1 MTLQWCLGDS
11 RHWAS
16 KILPCQAP
24 DKHPSNS
31 QTVLFCSGQ
40 PYIEAVEAVEDEK
53 LGKHWGQCIERVYCF
68 LSLCPC
74 FGFDHS
80 RTVAAVVVNL
90 VVLAAYLTA
99 STILFPVVFVIF
111 LFAMMVVAG
120 FSCSLVFLVVFLF
133 GLFVLVIFLL
143 FLSFALFFFFFFSLF
158 FLLSLLFMPSL
169 FFCFFLLCLFVWF
182 SLLYNCILL
191 SIIIIIVSILVL
203 LVVAAISQI
212 AIHPFHASSC
222 CSAYCRCCPT
232 TCTSTDKLGGG
243 MATYGNTALSN
254 TALSNTALSNI
265 LFTFFRCFGNDNEL
279 SEHGNV
285 NTFLRKQS
293 KQYQPI
299 SHLFTQSFALS
310 CMPVAWLWS
319 AGPDCG
325 RWAIASWDRMPS
337 RTSWKS
343 AWRGVAVMVVQHWHF
358 APLKMHGF

>member
-40 PYIEAVEAVEDEK
+40 PYIKAVEAVEDEK

-222 CSAYCRCCPT
+222 CSA
-232 TCTSTDKLGGG
+232 
-243 MATYGNTALSN
+243 
-254 TALSNTALSNI
+254 
-265 LFTFFRCFGNDNEL
+265 
-279 SEHGNV
+279 
-285 NTFLRKQS
+285 
-293 KQYQPI
+293 
-299 SHLFTQSFALS
+299 
-310 CMPVAWLWS
+310 
-319 AGPDCG
+319 
-325 RWAIASWDRMPS
+325 
-337 RTSWKS
+337 
-343 AWRGVAVMVVQHWHF
+343 
-358 APLKMHGF
+358 

>member
-1 MTLQWCLGDS
+1 MSIRAQLTLFGGWSKDPCLRIFIRRVLGIQPCSMARFGRMFALGSGDGKTVPTKTCPSSLHRLS
-11 RHWAS
+11 RTLSAEKKRVPLRFFTFPVKS
-16 KILPCQAP
+16 TRALFKEIALSGKRKNTVICGI
-24 DKHPSNS
+24 KSMSN
-31 QTVLFCSGQ
+31 T
-40 PYIEAVEAVEDEK
+40 ANVENA
-53 LGKHWGQCIERVYCF
+53 GSINNPPG
-68 LSLCPC
+68 C

-111 LFAMMVVAG
+111 CSRWWLLLG
-120 FSCSLVFLVVFLF
+120 FRVLVLVLLVVFLF

-222 CSAYCRCCPT
+222 CSA
-232 TCTSTDKLGGG
+232 
-243 MATYGNTALSN
+243 
-254 TALSNTALSNI
+254 
-265 LFTFFRCFGNDNEL
+265 
-279 SEHGNV
+279 
-285 NTFLRKQS
+285 
-293 KQYQPI
+293 
-299 SHLFTQSFALS
+299 
-310 CMPVAWLWS
+310 
-319 AGPDCG
+319 
-325 RWAIASWDRMPS
+325 
-337 RTSWKS
+337 
-343 AWRGVAVMVVQHWHF
+343 
-358 APLKMHGF
+358 